1 MSQVFPFSID
11 ALNTATVAGISLWAL
26 AFYWAFSPFGQTLT
40 DRLVH
45 RWTGQQ
51 AAQDNPMHNAAP
63 ETPPHYDALAS
74 LVALVPFLAG
84 GTTAYGTTA
93 LTLGPSWAVSFGVIS
108 CMGCGI
114 YELGRQNS
122 QMP

>member
-1 MSQVFPFSID
+1 MAQVLSSLSIEVID
-11 ALNTATVAGISLWAL
+11 TATVAGISLWAL
-26 AFYWAFSPFGQTLT
+26 ALYWAFSPFGQALT
-40 DRLVH
+40 DRLIQ

-51 AAQDNPMHNAAP
+51 HSP
-63 ETPPHYDALAS
+63 EGEPSAEPSVPPYYDALAS